1 MPIELAE
8 YLLLIPRHFSP
19 RLESIPSLSDYE
31 LRRLSMPVHYVA
43 GDLDALLS
51 TGRSAARLRRLVPH
65 ARVDVLPGVGHAVM
79 DIAGGRELPNA
90 LTSELLWVQSRTG
103 FSALARAGLTLRRGP
118 PSEFQP
124 SGPC

>member
-1 MPIELAE
+1 MRNSVWESEAGKAAILGKYQELLGRWPGRSPEARVRPQPLPIELAE

-19 RLESIPSLSDYE
+19 RLESIPPLSDYE

-65 ARVDVLPGVGHAVM
+65 ARVDVLPDVVM
-79 DIAGGRELPNA
+79 DIA
-90 LTSELLWVQSRTG
+90 
-103 FSALARAGLTLRRGP
+103 ARLESFLMP
-118 PSEFQP
+118 
-124 SGPC
+124 